1 MTKTNGDNNGQG
13 TTVHLSLQGKGGV
26 GKSLVASILSQYFV
40 SKDRAVHAVDADPVN
55 QTLAQYEALVVERL
69 NLLKNGNVDLNVE
82 APVSTTNG
90 SVSIRSIKMS
100 NALCAYSE
108 PPEFLRVSS
117 GAAGSTAW
125 SNFAQTK
132 IREGYRVSVSTYA
145 SP

>member
-1 MTKTNGDNNGQG
+1 M
-13 TTVHLSLQGKGGV
+13 
-26 GKSLVASILSQYFV
+26 
-40 SKDRAVHAVDADPVN
+40 
-55 QTLAQYEALVVERL
+55 
-69 NLLKNGNVDLNVE
+69 KNGNVDLNVE
-82 APVSTTNG
+82 APVSTTNVPG

-132 IREGYRVSVSTYA
+132 IREGYRVSVRVNRDMLFNAPYK
-145 SP
+145 PVGMQ